1 MLMVGSTISGFNN
14 YKMKK
19 IVVLLIVLVPLI
31 ASAQSKTTQ
40 SFHKDHEDAF
50 VLFFYSNTL
59 KMLNQ
64 TDDPEFAEMIKQI
77 EKMKF
82 VRVDKKAENFDKED
96 YDDLVEDYRDEDFE
110 DLMTMR
116 HEGMNVNA
124 YIQERDGVTTGIVM
138 LMQDDESVSVLDI
151 KGSIPL
157 NKIGSILSK
166 VKALD

>member
-1 MLMVGSTISGFNN
+1 
-14 YKMKK
+14 MKRI
-19 IVVLLIVLVPLI
+19 IVFLIVMSPLLGV
-31 ASAQSKTTQ
+31 AQSKTTQ

-82 VRVDKKAENFDKED
+82 VRVDKKADDFDKDD
-96 YDDLVEDYRDEDFE
+96 YNDLVDDYKDEDFE

-124 YIQERDGVTTGIVM
+124 YIQEDDGVTTGIVM

-157 NKIGSILSK
+157 NKIGSIISK
-166 VKALD
+166 VKALNE

>member
-1 MLMVGSTISGFNN
+1 MKRFIVFLAVLM
-14 YKMKK
+14 
-19 IVVLLIVLVPLI
+19 PLM

-82 VRVDKKAENFDKED
+82 IRVDKKADDFDSED
-96 YDDLVEDYRDEDFE
+96 YAEMVEDYRDEDFE

-124 YIQERDGVTTGIVM
+124 YIQENNGVTTGIVM

-157 NKIGSILSK
+157 NKIGSIISK
-166 VKALD
+166 VQALNK

>member
-1 MLMVGSTISGFNN
+1 MS
-14 YKMKK
+14 
-19 IVVLLIVLVPLI
+19 PLI
-31 ASAQSKTTQ
+31 GVAQSKTTQ
-40 SFHKDHEDAF
+40 EFHKDHEDAF

-82 VRVDKKAENFDKED
+82 VRVDKKADGFDKDDYNDLIED
-96 YDDLVEDYRDEDFE
+96 YQDEDFE

-138 LMQDDESVSVLDI
+138 LMQDEETVSVLDI

-166 VKALD
+166 VKALNN

>member
-1 MLMVGSTISGFNN
+1 MNRI
-14 YKMKK
+14 
-19 IVVLLIVLVPLI
+19 IVFLIVMSPLLGV
-31 ASAQSKTTQ
+31 AQSKTTQ
-40 SFHKDHEDAF
+40 AFHKDHEDAF

-82 VRVDKKAENFDKED
+82 VRVDKKADGFDKDDYNDLIED
-96 YDDLVEDYRDEDFE
+96 YQDEDFE

-124 YIQERDGVTTGIVM
+124 YIQERDGVTTGVVM
-138 LMQDDESVSVLDI
+138 LMQDDETVSVLDI

-166 VKALD
+166 VRALNE

>member
-1 MLMVGSTISGFNN
+1 
-14 YKMKK
+14 MKK
-19 IVVLLIVLVPLI
+19 LVVLLAFLMPLL
-31 ASAQSKTTQ
+31 ASAQSRTTQ
-40 SFHKDHEDAF
+40 AFHKDHEDAF

-82 VRVDKKAENFDKED
+82 VRVNRKDDGFDKED
-96 YDDLVEDYRDEDFE
+96 YTDLVEDYKGEDFE

-124 YIQERDGVTTGIVM
+124 YIQEKDGVTTGIVM

-166 VKALD
+166 VQDFN

>member
-1 MLMVGSTISGFNN
+1 
-14 YKMKK
+14 MKRF
-19 IVVLLIVLVPLI
+19 IVFLAVLVPLMS
-31 ASAQSKTTQ
+31 SAQSKTTQ

-82 VRVDKKAENFDKED
+82 IRVDKKADDFDKDD
-96 YDDLVEDYRDEDFE
+96 YVEMVEDYKDEDFE

-124 YIQERDGVTTGIVM
+124 YIQENDGVTTGIVM

-157 NKIGSILSK
+157 NKIGSIISK
-166 VKALD
+166 VQALNK